1 MSAACSLMF
10 DEDTSAL
17 WHVAFST
24 EDVRVWSLDQLNDA
38 FRFDVVTAATLV
50 QKHGSQGWQR
60 LGVMAGIEPDGT
72 PADTA
77 APSPQA
83 VARALREAGIAA
95 QGSIPAPAP
104 TSYAPPP
111 FAPAPASFAPAPFST
126 IAETSA
132 LTSAPS
138 RRPRPMGG
146 WLLAAAVLGFFPV
159 LYRNDLLL
167 AAAQRAGRESQ
178 YLSLE
183 KQYLGGPAYGTPRQL
198 DGQFPTPP
206 ATASTADS
214 SALVPSP
221 SSGASPAPAS
231 GTPKPSA
238 PAVSAAPAVGAT
250 PAAAHAVSL
259 DALPVE
265 TPQSAAAVS
274 HPAAASVARA
284 PSNPVRAASPSPE
297 ERPAKRAAPPPP
309 KEEVPTDPLKAAIFT
324 AVKKEAQKK

>member
-1 MSAACSLMF
+1 MF

-17 WHVAFST
+17 WHVAFSS

-83 VARALREAGIAA
+83 VARALREAGISA

-126 IAETSA
+126 IAETSP
-132 LTSAPS
+132 LTSAPP
-138 RRPRPMGG
+138 RRQRPMGG

-159 LYRNDLLL
+159 IYRNDLLL
-167 AAAQRAGRESQ
+167 AAAQRAGRESL

-198 DGQFPTPP
+198 DGQFPTLS

-214 SALVPSP
+214 SESVPTP
-221 SSGASPAPAS
+221 VPNSGVSVVAQA
-231 GTPKPSA
+231 PSA
-238 PAVSAAPAVGAT
+238 PAVSASPAAAAT
-250 PAAAHAVSL
+250 PTAATPTAAHAVSL

-265 TPQSAAAVS
+265 TRQSAAAGS

-284 PSNPVRAASPSPE
+284 PSNPVKAASPSVE
-297 ERPAKRAAPPPP
+297 ERPAKRAAPPP